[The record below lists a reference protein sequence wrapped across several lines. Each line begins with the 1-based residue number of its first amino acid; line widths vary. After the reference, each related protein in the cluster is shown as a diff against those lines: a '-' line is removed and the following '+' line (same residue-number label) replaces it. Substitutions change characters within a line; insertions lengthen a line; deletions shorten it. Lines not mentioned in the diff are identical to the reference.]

1 MKTSPCRRAFTLLEL
16 LLVIAVIAILM
27 VLIAPVLGTTV
38 RAYNVTSATQT
49 MISVLNRARQEAISR
64 NRSVDFQLL
73 KTSRDSSPVA
83 YIAMRHVILDE
94 FSSASGSNAVVNK
107 TVWLPQGV
115 VISEDSTRSDLATP
129 PLQSTNVTLPG
140 GSTATASYFTIR
152 PNGMISTPTTVDT
165 LKWTLTSAQ
174 GQTNNFSTIQL
185 DTRTGIARLFRP

>member
-16 LLVIAVIAILM
+16 LLVIAVISILM
-27 VLIAPVLGTTV
+27 VLIAPILGTTV

-83 YIAMRHVILDE
+83 YIAMRHVIQDE
-94 FSSASGSNAVVNK
+94 FSSVSGSNAVVNK

-115 VISEDSTRSDLATP
+115 IITTNSNQSDFAP

-165 LKWTLTSAQ
+165 LKWTLTSSAQ
-174 GQTNNFSTIQL
+174 GQSNNFSTIQL